1 MSGRS
6 LKSRIVEQLEFLPD
20 GELQILVN
28 FVDFLLWRVTRKPL
42 TESSSESFSETNDD
56 SQLDLVGEVLVLKAA
71 ENPVDPQTLET
82 IMQRLREDRIQH
94 LSSW

>member
-20 GELQILVN
+20 KELQILVN
-28 FVDFLLWRVTRKPL
+28 FVDFLLWRVTRNPA
-42 TESSSESFSETNDD
+42 TESSSESLSETNDD
-56 SQLDLVGEVLVLKAA
+56 SQLDLVGDVLVLKVAK
-71 ENPVDPQTLET
+71 NPVDPQTLET
-82 IMQRLREDRIQH
+82 AVQQSRADRIQH

>member
-28 FVDFLLWRVTRKPL
+28 FVDFLLWRVTRKPV

-56 SQLDLVGEVLVLKAA
+56 SQLDLVRDVLVLKAA
-71 ENPVDPQTLET
+71 KNPVDPQTLET
-82 IMQRLREDRIQH
+82 AVQQSRADRIQH